1 MAIVRAIML
10 LHILAVLGP
19 IFLLIAA
26 GRILRWAG
34 IISEAGAADLAKV
47 LYWFALPVQLIAWS
61 GEALLRAK
69 WPRLDPLT
77 RAWKDATAITPMIF
91 RG

>member
-1 MAIVRAIML
+1 MSDQTANVQMHHTPRVPRAEFKLYFALI
-10 LHILAVLGP
+10 
-19 IFLLIAA
+19 LLIA
-26 GRILRWAG
+26 
-34 IISEAGAADLAKV
+34 V
-47 LYWFALPVQLIAWS
+47 PVQIVAWS
-61 GEALLRAK
+61 GEAVITAK

>member
-1 MAIVRAIML
+1 MSDQTIQGSAHHAPRVPQAE
-10 LHILAVLGP
+10 
-19 IFLLIAA
+19 F
-26 GRILRWAG
+26 
-34 IISEAGAADLAKV
+34 KV
-47 LYWFALPVQLIAWS
+47 YFALILIIAVPVQLIAWTA
-61 GEALLRAK
+61 EAVIRAR

>member
-1 MAIVRAIML
+1 MSDQTANSHGHHMPRVPRAEFKVYFTL
-10 LHILAVLGP
+10 ILMIAVP
-19 IFLLIAA
+19 M
-26 GRILRWAG
+26 
-34 IISEAGAADLAKV
+34 
-47 LYWFALPVQLIAWS
+47 QLIAWT
-61 GEALLRAK
+61 GEAVIRAR

>member
-1 MAIVRAIML
+1 MSDQTANGQLHHAPRVPRAEFRAYFALI
-10 LHILAVLGP
+10 
-19 IFLLIAA
+19 LLIA
-26 GRILRWAG
+26 
-34 IISEAGAADLAKV
+34 V
-47 LYWFALPVQLIAWS
+47 PVQVIAWT
-61 GEALLRAK
+61 GEAVIRAR